1 LDQPGDEARPEEEL
15 ATLSGQFD
23 GGGGASFDFGATLSP
38 PVAGESSVFAGT
50 SDVAGGGATAD
61 DGSAGAAAAGAASA
75 GAALSFFAHAVMNI
89 VARSTANAVVMVFI
103 VSLSN

>member
-1 LDQPGDEARPEEEL
+1 MSL
-15 ATLSGQFD
+15 
-23 GGGGASFDFGATLSP
+23 DFGATLSP
-38 PVAGESSVFAGT
+38 PVAGESWVFGGT
-50 SDVAGGGATAD
+50 SDVAAGAA
-61 DGSAGAAAAGAASA
+61 SAGAVAAGAASA